1 MVSGN
6 PNLKYTNMINSSNIH
21 FLLIDNKR
29 LDFKN
34 SRERI
39 VDFHRKRINHFFNV
53 DPQLV
58 LDQNACVSSLF
69 SIADISLDGYVVV
82 VDIMNPFL
90 DHELVYQGIDM
101 LRLSDRLS
109 VKIEGAI
116 PGTEPG
122 LIIAL
127 QVLQKYVA
135 CDYSNL
141 SSLESIDTL
150 YIETDMQY
158 IHNNQLNLYKYKRLK
173 QFFTLISN
181 RPDIALSTVNDVIN
195 VLDEDNIYDMLF
207 SFGEQIRLVRY
218 DACPY
223 CKGTLMPLRN
233 YMSQPFCGYL
243 SSKKSLYYECVK
255 CSLVISSPCIHSEDV
270 YKVYDEWDK
279 QDFMVSTNNP
289 YTENSVRCNFDRI
302 IESLPKE
309 THVLDLGGGIGFFS
323 GYLQSKY
330 PSWNVTH
337 SDFEIK
343 ATTVGDVQTRTL
355 DFTRQEIGDQQYD
368 IISAWEVLEHVPVEK
383 LDFVVENIW
392 KGLKFNGYFI
402 FSTPDFGSSA
412 CKSFDFYALCPPFH
426 YTVLSTKWLSAY
438 FSRSNLFR
446 VLEIR
451 HNSDFLDDAI
461 NWYGYGEKTTTS
473 MPLRHTSTLLKTI
486 FSSPQSELVKKF
498 LLEKGLGTEV
508 CFIVQKIG

>member
-1 MVSGN
+1 M
-6 PNLKYTNMINSSNIH
+6 TNTSNIH

-34 SRERI
+34 TRER
-39 VDFHRKRINHFFNV
+39 VANFHQNRISHFFNV
-53 DPQLV
+53 NPKLV
-58 LDQNACVSSLF
+58 TDQTACISSLV
-69 SIADISLDGYVVV
+69 SIAGDTKGGYAVV

-90 DHELVYQGIDM
+90 DHELVYKGIEM
-101 LRLSDRLS
+101 LRLSGRLS

-127 QVLQKYVA
+127 QVLQKYTTD
-135 CDYSNL
+135 DYSTL

-150 YIETDMQY
+150 YVETDKQY
-158 IHNNQLNLYKYKRLK
+158 IYNNQVNIYKYKRLK
-173 QFFTLISN
+173 QFLTFISK
-181 RPDIALSTVNDVIN
+181 RPDVVFGAVKDVMN
-195 VLDEDNIYDMLF
+195 LLEEDDVYDLLF
-207 SFGEQIRLVRY
+207 SFGEQIRLIRY

-223 CKGTLMPLRN
+223 CKGALMSLRN

-243 SSKKSLYYECVK
+243 SSKKSLYHECVK
-255 CSLVISSPCIHSEDV
+255 CSLVISSPCIHPEDV

-279 QDFMVSTNNP
+279 EDFVVSTNNP
-289 YTENSVRCNFDRI
+289 YTENSVRCNFDSI
-302 IESLPKE
+302 INSLPLD
-309 THVLDLGGGIGFFS
+309 THTLDLGGGIGFFS
-323 GYLQSKY
+323 RYLQSKY

-343 ATTVGDVQTRTL
+343 ATTEGEVQTRAL
-355 DFTRQEIGDQQYD
+355 DFTRQEIGDQQYN

-383 LDFVVENIW
+383 LDFVMENIW
-392 KGLKFNGYFI
+392 KALKPNGYFI

-412 CKSFDFYALCPPFH
+412 CRSFDFYALCPPFH
-426 YTVLSTKWLSAY
+426 YTVLSSKWLSAY
-438 FSRSNLFR
+438 FNKSNLFR
-446 VLEIR
+446 VHEIR

-473 MPLRHTSTLLKTI
+473 MPLRHTSNLLKTI
-486 FSSPQSELVKKF
+486 FSAPQSEQVKKF

-508 CFIVQKIG
+508 CFIVQKLG